1 MAAAG
6 AKAEAASS
14 NAAADTDLP
23 KAAIKRIVKEKLDA
37 LGEGNIQIQKDGVLA
52 LAESAKVLITFLTA
66 TANDICK
73 EKKRQTISADD
84 VFAALE
90 DLDFGDLVAP
100 LQVALDGAPSCC
112 IAFGALPLCPALL
125 LLLELLLQ
133 LAAAAAGAVC
143 VAFLLARRRRWGKR
157 LMRRRRAQRG
167 LGSCAE
173 QPAASPSPLTLPGP
187 QRTPLPLSPHKQ
199 TAFRTAAKEKT
210 AKRTEA
216 AIKKRKEPEGGAAA
230 GGSGGGGADDDAD
243 ADGGGSDDEEE
254 ERQGGGSGGADDDGM
269 DE

>member
-100 LQVALDGAPSCC
+100 LQVALDGAPKLLHWVAALCRFARLCCCCWSCC
-112 IAFGALPLCPALL
+112 CNSLLLPLALCAL
-125 LLLELLLQ
+125 RS
-133 LAAAAAGAVC
+133 C
-143 VAFLLARRRRWGKR
+143 W
-157 LMRRRRAQRG
+157 RG
-167 LGSCAE
+167 
-173 QPAASPSPLTLPGP
+173 
-187 QRTPLPLSPHKQ
+187 
-199 TAFRTAAKEKT
+199 
-210 AKRTEA
+210 
-216 AIKKRKEPEGGAAA
+216 A
-230 GGSGGGGADDDAD
+230 GGGE
-243 ADGGGSDDEEE
+243 SD
-254 ERQGGGSGGADDDGM
+254 
-269 DE
+269 